1 MKNKA
6 KIIMGIVIA
15 LVFVAAVGA
24 ILFKKFAPSY
34 TQRTME
40 EQYKDLVKDET
51 LICLDGFPLEEKGK
65 IIGETMYLPLDTVID
80 KMNERFYWDKKEQ
93 VLSFVSPVRGLMT
106 VAPNTTT
113 YTVGK
118 ENKEMTD
125 QILYVDGDTM
135 YISVPFYDEMT
146 QEKSTL
152 KWASK
157 GEAPNRVIL
166 NADFESTHMEA
177 KLSEKTRL
185 RVGPNKKYDYLLEL
199 KKDQKVIVDTQSQ
212 AENDYQKVFTT
223 DGIEGYVPAEFLSGQ
238 TETAWKRQSE
248 EETFTQKGIGTTVC
262 LGWHQMTQTVGAAEL
277 ESKVAVAGMLYRR
290 RGLP

>member
-1 MKNKA
+1 
-6 KIIMGIVIA
+6 
-15 LVFVAAVGA
+15 
-24 ILFKKFAPSY
+24 
-34 TQRTME
+34 
-40 EQYKDLVKDET
+40 
-51 LICLDGFPLEEKGK
+51 
-65 IIGETMYLPLDTVID
+65 
-80 KMNERFYWDKKEQ
+80 
-93 VLSFVSPVRGLMT
+93 MT
-106 VAPNTTT
+106 VTPNTTT

-185 RVGPNKKYDYLLEL
+185 RVGPNKKYDYLLDL
-199 KKDQKVIVDTQSQ
+199 RKDQKVIVDTQSQ

-277 ESKVAVAGMLYRR
+277 ENKVAVAGSLNVVSPTWFA
-290 RGLP
+290 LNDK

>member
-40 EQYKDLVKDET
+40 EQYKDLAKDET

-199 KKDQKVIVDTQSQ
+199 KKDQKVIVDTQ
-212 AENDYQKVFTT
+212 
-223 DGIEGYVPAEFLSGQ
+223 
-238 TETAWKRQSE
+238 
-248 EETFTQKGIGTTVC
+248 
-262 LGWHQMTQTVGAAEL
+262 
-277 ESKVAVAGMLYRR
+277 VAVFFFFGFLC
-290 RGLP
+290 